1 MLRILI
7 LVFALVSGGFAA
19 WLAFAGLQPQSA
31 AALPAAA
38 TNAVPMA
45 EVLVATADVAAGQR
59 LEAPV
64 LGWQEWPEG
73 AVGPHLITRDARP
86 DAATALAGS
95 VARSGFAAAEP
106 IREDKLVP
114 ADSGFMAALLPAGKR
129 AVAVRVSAENTAG
142 GFILPN
148 DRVDVIHTVV
158 RPDADGASTSISR
171 TILANVRVLA
181 IDQTTNDSGSETIV
195 VGKTATLELDPAQ
208 VEIAAAAESSGA
220 LSLSLRSVND
230 NEEPEAPALA
240 GNKTPEDVTVT
251 VIGSGRSAMVTT
263 RAANG
268 N

>member
-19 WLAFAGLQPQSA
+19 WLTLAGPLSRSSTAMPV
-31 AALPAAA
+31 AA
-38 TNAVPMA
+38 TATVPMA
-45 EVLVATADVAAGQR
+45 EVLVATADIAAGQR

-64 LGWQEWPEG
+64 LGWQEWPKG
-73 AVGPHLITRDARP
+73 ALGPQLITREARP
-86 DAATALAGS
+86 DAATALAGT

-106 IREDKLVP
+106 IRENRLVP

-129 AVAVRVSAENTAG
+129 AVAVRVSAANTAG

-158 RPDADGASTSISR
+158 RPDATGVSISFSR

-181 IDQTTNDSGSETIV
+181 IDQTTTDDGAETIV

-208 VEIAAAAESSGA
+208 VEIAASAESSGA
-220 LSLSLRSVND
+220 LSLSLRSVDD
-230 NEEPEAPALA
+230 NEEPQAPARA
-240 GNKTPEDVTVT
+240 GSETPENVTVT
-251 VIGSGRSAMVTT
+251 MIGSGRSALVTT